1 MANNIDEHQLKLKT
15 LHTRLASISNEFER
29 ELIKDSIHKR
39 KEKYSLHKDLTIS
52 SSSLQQ
58 EQQPQTNLSSI
69 QHHDQKPQHSETKP
83 STLQKQQQISSKE
96 HLTLREDLKSGEY
109 SHSLSDEKILQKV
122 KPNWE
127 SWESIPKEDLKSGEY
142 SHSLSDEKIL
152 QKVKPN
158 WESWKYIS
166 EEDLKSGECSH
177 SLSDEKILQKVKP
190 NWESWKYIPKEDLDR
205 LKKKTLTYILKE

>member
-1 MANNIDEHQLKLKT
+1 MANNIDEHQLKLKI

-69 QHHDQKPQHSETKP
+69 QHHDQKPQ
-83 STLQKQQQISSKE
+83 QISSKG
-96 HLTLREDLKSGEY
+96 HLTLR
-109 SHSLSDEKILQKV
+109 
-122 KPNWE
+122 
-127 SWESIPKEDLKSGEY
+127 EDLKSGEY